1 MQAGAKKQQRRR
13 AQLALPQT
21 LVGQLFLLA
30 YDRRRHRVDLDRHW
44 RIGLALR
51 AAMLADLYLT
61 GHLQDNEGRPYG
73 VGDTR
78 PSDPVLRAMLEET
91 VPNRRRNW
99 AWVILEGQ
107 REAPRLVGS
116 QLEAAG
122 WLRAQPRRVLG
133 IVPATRLRLQDEEMV
148 DGLAVQ
154 VTTVLRNA
162 IDGWPADERL
172 VALGLL
178 CVFGQLPAVLSF
190 DEAERHRPELE
201 EMAAAIPPITGMDEA
216 IQIVHGAMTRNYYKS
231 APYAN

>member
-1 MQAGAKKQQRRR
+1 
-13 AQLALPQT
+13 
-21 LVGQLFLLA
+21 
-30 YDRRRHRVDLDRHW
+30 
-44 RIGLALR
+44 
-51 AAMLADLYLT
+51 
-61 GHLQDNEGRPYG
+61 
-73 VGDTR
+73 
-78 PSDPVLRAMLEET
+78 
-91 VPNRRRNW
+91 
-99 AWVILEGQ
+99 VILEGQ

-116 QLEAAG
+116 QLEAAR

-148 DGLAVQ
+148 DGLAVP